1 MTKEEENYV
10 MDRQI
15 RNELYDRTFNGKY
28 ESEEM
33 NPIKLHPTR
42 IGEQQEAMSLASWM
56 VFQLE
61 SALLDSYGMDELE
74 ASQLGKKSDWEG

>member
-1 MTKEEENYV
+1 MKEEENY
-10 MDRQI
+10 MMYRQI
-15 RNELYDRTFNGKY
+15 RNDLYDRTVNGNH

-33 NPIKLHPTR
+33 NPIRIHPIG

-61 SALLDSYGMDELE
+61 SALLDGYRMDEFE